1 MKRQTLSCTYL
12 QLGDPIDSEL
22 AMFKSFVDTNEE
34 MLVKYFVE
42 SNEEVDAQLKAG
54 VPDDRFDASA
64 LQWTEAF
71 GRATHY
77 CQLLLLVTMLE
88 RFLNRLANDVDRLFN
103 DLNLTNELAE
113 LKKERGGSM
122 TARLVEFVT
131 QSSACAFPINPDL
144 WEVISDLLWTRNRIV
159 HEGGFFLFDASSD
172 QAVLSDAGS
181 STKAKKAAQKAIK
194 RHDVDL
200 LRASRNLA
208 RDGFGLLP
216 ADSFPN
222 PRVDYEI
229 TISSDYV
236 LGMVKNV
243 REFVES
249 MSEGFQ
255 IAVRRKIEEI
265 HVGPR
270 LVTE

>member
-1 MKRQTLSCTYL
+1 
-12 QLGDPIDSEL
+12 
-22 AMFKSFVDTNEE
+22 
-34 MLVKYFVE
+34 
-42 SNEEVDAQLKAG
+42 
-54 VPDDRFDASA
+54 
-64 LQWTEAF
+64 
-71 GRATHY
+71 
-77 CQLLLLVTMLE
+77 
-88 RFLNRLANDVDRLFN
+88 
-103 DLNLTNELAE
+103 
-113 LKKERGGSM
+113 
-122 TARLVEFVT
+122 
-131 QSSACAFPINPDL
+131 
-144 WEVISDLLWTRNRIV
+144 
-159 HEGGFFLFDASSD
+159 
-172 QAVLSDAGS
+172 VLSDAGS